1 MKATQSLIAVAAF
14 LIAALLSYFGAVWA
28 VTRIEVTTTQAV
40 SHKLSVEGLDWAK
53 VAADGLQVKIAGT
66 APNEAARFRALTFA
80 GSVVDAARVHD
91 LVQVMPAKA
100 IAPPHFSVELLRN
113 DDGISLIGLVPASTG
128 HDAIAA
134 KIAALATPGKVT
146 DLLETAT
153 DPAPKGWD
161 TALAFGLTALD
172 KLPHSKISIS
182 AEKVTVTAIA
192 DSPVEKRNY
201 ETELARAA
209 PAGLTV
215 GIEISAPRPVITPF
229 TLRFV
234 IDESGPRFDAC
245 SADTTKARDTIVSA
259 AVAAGVTGKVN
270 CTIGLGVPSPS
281 WAEAAALGIAAVK
294 QMGKGSVTFSD
305 ADVTLLA
312 TADTP
317 QAVFDRVVGDLGAK
331 LPDVFSLD
339 ATLPEKAKTAAPD
352 GPVEF
357 TATLD
362 AKGHVDLRGRLTD
375 DRMHDAVDSFARAK
389 FGAENVFTATRTD
402 EKLPD
407 GWPERVLAG
416 LDSLSLL
423 HTGTLLV
430 QPDMVVV
437 TGVAGAQDAQD
448 HISRILSDKLGKG
461 QAFSIKVT
469 YDKRFDPLASLP
481 TPAECIAEI
490 KAAIAAKKISFDPG
504 KDTIAPGS
512 APTIDRI
519 AAEVKKCPTVA
530 MEIGGYTDSQGSPEM
545 NLALSQARANA
556 VLSALSTRRVD
567 TGKLTAKGY
576 GETNPIA
583 DNGTDAGREAN
594 RRIEFKLNVAAA
606 PEVATPD
613 TAAPDTA
620 QPDAANP
627 DAVAPDTVTDG
638 SGDTSVDNSAT
649 DGISADPPPDATA
662 ATSNGAVIG
671 DGPAAPSAPTIRPKA
686 RP

>member
-1 MKATQSLIAVAAF
+1 M
-14 LIAALLSYFGAVWA
+14 
-28 VTRIEVTTTQAV
+28 
-40 SHKLSVEGLDWAK
+40 
-53 VAADGLQVKIAGT
+53 
-66 APNEAARFRALTFA
+66 
-80 GSVVDAARVHD
+80 
-91 LVQVMPAKA
+91 
-100 IAPPHFSVELLRN
+100 
-113 DDGISLIGLVPASTG
+113 
-128 HDAIAA
+128 
-134 KIAALATPGKVT
+134 
-146 DLLETAT
+146 ETAT
-153 DPAPKGWD
+153 DPAPNGWD
-161 TALAFGLTALD
+161 AALAFGLDALN

-192 DSPVEKRNY
+192 DSPEEKRNY

-215 GIEISAPRPVITPF
+215 GVEISSPRPVITPF

-245 SADTTKARDTIVSA
+245 SADTAKARDAIVSA

-281 WAEAAALGIAAVK
+281 WADAATLGIAAVK
-294 QMGKGSVTFSD
+294 ALGKGSVTFSD

-312 TADTP
+312 TTDTP

-331 LPDVFSLD
+331 LPDVFSLE
-339 ATLPEKAKTAAPD
+339 ATLPEKTKTAAQD

-375 DRMHDAVDSFARAK
+375 DRMHNAVDSFARAK
-389 FGAENVFTATRTD
+389 FGATNVFTATRTD

-416 LDSLSLL
+416 LDSLALL

-437 TGVAGAQDAQD
+437 TGVSGAQDAQD

-469 YDKRFDPLASLP
+469 YDKRFDPLAGLP
-481 TPAECIAEI
+481 TPAECIAAI
-490 KAAIAAKKISFDPG
+490 KAAIAAQKISFDPG

-512 APTIDRI
+512 APTLDRI

-567 TGKLTAKGY
+567 TGNLTAKGY
-576 GETNPIA
+576 GEANPIA
-583 DNGTDAGREAN
+583 DNGTDVGREAN
-594 RRIEFKLNVAAA
+594 RRIEFKQNSAAA
-606 PEVATPD
+606 PEAVVTPDATPPDAATPDATNPDVATPD
-613 TAAPDTA
+613 
-620 QPDAANP
+620 
-627 DAVAPDTVTDG
+627 VATDG
-638 SGDTSVDNSAT
+638 SGDASVDSGAT
-649 DGISADPPPDATA
+649 DGISSEPPPDAA
-662 ATSNGAVIG
+662 AGAGDGAVIG
-671 DGPAAPSAPTIRPKA
+671 DGSAAPSAPTIRPKK